1 MWRNRN
7 VWLILTGELVA
18 GLGLWLGVIGNLEF
32 LQRHVSSDFLKS
44 LILFTGL
51 LAGVMVGPMAGKVID
66 RYRKKTVLLY
76 AGFFRMISVVLMM
89 VALHFSSIGW
99 MIGFMVAIQ
108 VSASFYFPALQA
120 AIPLIVKEKDLLA
133 MNGVHMNVSTMARI
147 LGTALGGALLV
158 VMSLRSLYVFSMIAY
173 GFLFLSTFFLQIHEE
188 AKQENSKQRP
198 AASFKE
204 IIPILK
210 QHELV
215 KITLIL
221 SIVPTLFLGGFNL
234 MIMNVSK
241 LQHDP
246 TIKGIL
252 YTVEGTCFMIGAFIV
267 KRLAAKWDLRKMMYA
282 FSLFIAVAHLSLYF
296 ANIKI
301 TSMLSFAMFGLGV
314 GCFFPI
320 TATIFQTNVSKEY
333 HGRFFSFKNMFDRM
347 MFQIVLLGT
356 GLLLDTIGLSH
367 MVIVFGT
374 ISCVLILYFFTKE
387 IKRQSYFRNQDQ
399 DSSA

>member
-18 GLGLWLGVIGNLEF
+18 GLGLWLGIIGNLEF

-76 AGFFRMISVVLMM
+76 AGFFRMVSVILMM
-89 VALHFSSIGW
+89 AALHFSSIGW

-133 MNGVHMNVSTMARI
+133 MNGIHMNVSTVARI

-188 AKQENSKQRP
+188 VKQESKLRP

-210 QHELV
+210 QHALV
-215 KITLIL
+215 KMTLIL

-234 MIMNVSK
+234 MIMNVSE

-267 KRLAAKWDLRKMMYA
+267 KRLAAKWDLRKMMFA

-320 TATIFQTNVSKEY
+320 TATIFQTNVPKEY

-387 IKRQSYFRNQDQ
+387 TKQQSYFRNQDQ